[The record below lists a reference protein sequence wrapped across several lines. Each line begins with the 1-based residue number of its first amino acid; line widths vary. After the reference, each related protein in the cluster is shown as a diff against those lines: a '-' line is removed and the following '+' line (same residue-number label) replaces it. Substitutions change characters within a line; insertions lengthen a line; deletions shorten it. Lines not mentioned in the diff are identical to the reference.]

1 MIFVYD
7 SDLTPIGIIDRYN
20 SFIAAK
26 RYKENGDCEIYLP
39 ASSDALELLKMGR
52 FVGETDDSVI
62 YRINYIELT
71 TDAENGN
78 FITIKGIDS
87 KAFID
92 QRICDGTN
100 IVKGRA
106 EAFIVKLVNDAL
118 GSSASSARAIP
129 NFAAVDGG
137 LPDVITEQVSYKNIG
152 EKVREYCERFGWG
165 YKSELSNGQ
174 LIFSVYKG
182 ADRSNT
188 VVFAP
193 QYENIST
200 SDYAEDRTNM
210 GNVAYIGGQG
220 EGADRIREQVGT
232 ATGADRY
239 EKFVDAREMSTKVTF
254 EQVTEGYPGGIITID
269 TGGQYY
275 YSVDGVQIAKVE
287 TYSPQSSDQ
296 CELMDDIYREQLD
309 AKGRDE
315 LANYA
320 ASVSFQ
326 SEIVNRT
333 FEYGKDW
340 FLGDIVKI
348 ENEYGITVNARITEI
363 IEVEDENGY
372 SLQPSFEYLTG
383 V

>member
-52 FVGETDDSVI
+52 FVGKTDDSVI

-78 FITIKGIDS
+78 FITVKGIDS

-118 GSSASSARAIP
+118 GSSASGARAIP
-129 NFAAVDGG
+129 FFTAVDGG
-137 LPDVITEQVSYKNIG
+137 LSETITEQVSYKNIG

-165 YKSELSNGQ
+165 YKCELTNGQ

-200 SDYAEDRTNM
+200 SDYSEDRTNM

-220 EGADRIREQVGT
+220 EGAGRIREEIGT

-239 EKFVDAREMSTKVTF
+239 ELFVDAREMSTKVTF
-254 EQVTEGYPGGIITID
+254 EQVTEGYPGGAITID

-275 YSVDGVQIAKVE
+275 YSVNGVQIAKVE
-287 TYSPQSSDQ
+287 TYDPQPSDQ
-296 CELMDDIYREQLD
+296 CDLMDDIYREQLD

>member
-1 MIFVYD
+1 
-7 SDLTPIGIIDRYN
+7 
-20 SFIAAK
+20 
-26 RYKENGDCEIYLP
+26 
-39 ASSDALELLKMGR
+39 MGR
-52 FVGETDDSVI
+52 FVGKTDDSVI

-78 FITIKGIDS
+78 FLTVKGIDS

-100 IVKGRA
+100 IANGRA
-106 EAFIVKLVNDAL
+106 EAFVLRLINNAL
-118 GSSASSARAIP
+118 GASATADRKLSFWES
-129 NFAAVDGG
+129 VDGG

-165 YKSELSNGQ
+165 YKAELINGK
-174 LIFSVYKG
+174 LKFSVYKG
-182 ADRSNT
+182 TDRSDS

-200 SDYAEDRTNM
+200 SDYSEDRTNM

-220 EGADRIREQVGT
+220 EGAERIREEIGT

-239 EKFVDAREMSTKVTF
+239 ELFVDAREMSTKVTF
-254 EQVTEGYPGGIITID
+254 EQVTEGYPGGAITID

-275 YSVDGVQIAKVE
+275 YSVNGVQIAKVN
-287 TYSPQSSDQ
+287 YYDPQPSDQ

-315 LANYA
+315 LSNYA
-320 ASVSFQ
+320 AVISFQ

-333 FEYGKDW
+333 FEYGEDW

-372 SLQPSFEYLTG
+372 SLQPGFEYLTG
-383 V
+383 E